1 MEKLCFN
8 PNWSY
13 KELSMNLKT
22 LRILYRQKLAS
33 FSYFQKKEKIAF
45 ERKIKET
52 IYSYPY
58 QEFLRNFAW
67 NYLILPEYTTTDTT
81 NDYIKEIDENFIDE
95 LLKEDDTSSELD
107 KNNFL

>member
-1 MEKLCFN
+1 MKELYFD
-8 PNWSY
+8 PNWTY
-13 KELSMNLKT
+13 NELTLNLKM
-22 LRILYRQKLAS
+22 LRTQYREIVAS

-67 NYLILPEYTTTDTT
+67 NYLILPEYTTINTT